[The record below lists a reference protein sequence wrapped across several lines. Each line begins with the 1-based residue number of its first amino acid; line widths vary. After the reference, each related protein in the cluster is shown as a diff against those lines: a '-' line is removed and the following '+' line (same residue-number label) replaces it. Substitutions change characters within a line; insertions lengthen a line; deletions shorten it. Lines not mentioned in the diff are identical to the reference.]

1 MSISLGLALSSA
13 LTVTLCMHYYLQSL
27 RPGHTDPDSG
37 HTKFKRVRQ
46 FGRTDCAF
54 PGYTDRAFG
63 HTKSR

>member
-1 MSISLGLALSSA
+1 
-13 LTVTLCMHYYLQSL
+13 MHYYLQSL
-27 RPGHTDPDSG
+27 RRGHTDPDSG

-54 PGYTDRAFG
+54 PGHTDRAFG